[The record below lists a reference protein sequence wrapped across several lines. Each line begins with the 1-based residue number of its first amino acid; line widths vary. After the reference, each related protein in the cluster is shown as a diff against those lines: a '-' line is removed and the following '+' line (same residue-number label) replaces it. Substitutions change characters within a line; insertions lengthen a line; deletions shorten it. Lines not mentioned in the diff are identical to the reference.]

1 MLTFIP
7 NYIWIIISIIA
18 IFELVRII
26 YSNKNILSKN
36 NFIYLIFLIVFI
48 LIFSENLL
56 NIIGNHELI
65 QNIIEF
71 VQLLICVILIFY
83 FCIITPKSSKY
94 KYQEKIG
101 KFLFFVGLI
110 MLFLMYFFKALSQ
123 QMVDFDEK

>member
-36 NFIYLIFLIVFI
+36 NFIYLIFLIVFV

-71 VQLLICVILIFY
+71 VQLLMCVILIFY

-110 MLFLMYFFKALSQ
+110 MLFLMCFFN
-123 QMVDFDEK
+123 

>member
-1 MLTFIP
+1 MV
-7 NYIWIIISIIA
+7 NYVTPEIYVM
-18 IFELVRII
+18 VRR
-26 YSNKNILSKN
+26 
-36 NFIYLIFLIVFI
+36 
-48 LIFSENLL
+48 
-56 NIIGNHELI
+56 NHELI

-110 MLFLMYFFKALSQ
+110 MLFLMYFFN
-123 QMVDFDEK
+123 